1 MAVTNAQVLTAVTRL
16 ASKVDVILTQIGI
29 LMSQQDDISAD
40 TAAIVQAVTDLGT
53 AVTSVQAEIDQ
64 LKAANPALDLTALDA
79 AVASLQPA
87 VAGVQGLVPPAAP
100 PAG

>member
-1 MAVTNAQVLTAVTRL
+1 MAVTNAQILTAVTRL

-53 AVTSVQAEIDQ
+53 AVTAVQAEIDA
-64 LKAANPALDLTALDA
+64 LKNANPALDLSALDA
-79 AVASLQPA
+79 AVGSLQPA
-87 VAGVQGLVPPAAP
+87 VAGVQGLVPPAP

>member
-53 AVTSVQAEIDQ
+53 AVTNVQAEIDQ

-87 VAGVQGLVPPAAP
+87 VAGVQALAPAP